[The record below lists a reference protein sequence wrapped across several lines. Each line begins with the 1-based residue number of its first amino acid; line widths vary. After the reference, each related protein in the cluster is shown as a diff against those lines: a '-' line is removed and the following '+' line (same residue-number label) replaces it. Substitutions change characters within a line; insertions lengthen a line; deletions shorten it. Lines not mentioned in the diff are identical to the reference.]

1 MSGVSRGRGVV
12 GKSEGYQIP
21 EDVIEVGVIEF
32 RKNMRDLLERV
43 AFEEDELVI
52 TRAGKA
58 IAAVISMDAFAA
70 LRKWLAWSEE
80 SFDEELIGRART
92 EEGEI
97 PLSEVAKDMAGGS

>member
-1 MSGVSRGRGVV
+1 MSGVSRERGVV

-32 RKNMRDLLERV
+32 RINMRDLLERV

-58 IAAVISMDAFAA
+58 IAAVISMDSFVA
-70 LRKWLAWSEE
+70 LRRWLAYSEE
-80 SFDEELIGRART
+80 SFDAQLIKQARL

-97 PLSEVAKDMAGGS
+97 PLSDVLKDMPGGS